1 MSKFSGNPLFE
12 GHLDLPEQAK
22 AFDRSER
29 TIIRYTELPKDPLPY
44 IELPNGEKIFNI
56 ETSKKW
62 LARRERSALPTPR
75 RRGRRHDTEIAAQ
88 QS

>member
-22 AFDRSER
+22 ACDRSER
-29 TIIRYTELPKDPLPY
+29 TIIRWTELAVDPLPY

-62 LARRERSALPTPR
+62 LARRERSALLPGRAWTLGGSTSTATPS
-75 RRGRRHDTEIAAQ
+75 A
-88 QS
+88 